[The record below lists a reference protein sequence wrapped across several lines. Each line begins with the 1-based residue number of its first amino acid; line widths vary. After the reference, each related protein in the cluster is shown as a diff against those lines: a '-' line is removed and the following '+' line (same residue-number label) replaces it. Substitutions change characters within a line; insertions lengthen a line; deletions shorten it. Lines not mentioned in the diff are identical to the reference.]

1 LAGISLIANRD
12 SVTLYRTFSYRD
24 GGKNP
29 RNTRKTIGKVVPG
42 TNRIVIN
49 DYFLKL
55 MASQGLSPPDLSG
68 KSLSEIARLVDF
80 KMEVDSGDFKPRR
93 LHHDRQIEIADPRL
107 ERLSR
112 KPSPRGKGSKIEP
125 RPAGRAQTGRAQ
137 SGRAQSGRANEPLAR
152 SRQASL
158 PFSETTLEPSLIKP
172 DPLDRGLRDFV
183 RDRLGVEA
191 VELKFESKEIVV
203 KSVGA
208 QLILEKAAESSRLK
222 KILAG
227 VFPDVWPEILAMAF
241 HLATGGGLA
250 DCPAKLGRV
259 GSLIGEKALD
269 DGRMEEVLAS
279 MDEARRLRFYEAW
292 AKRLSESS
300 VTAYDLP
307 VFSFPVSANGD
318 VFRDFARSGREGE
331 GLNLAVLWG
340 DSANLPVRLSAYP
353 GRPSDAQA
361 FIETASKLP
370 GPKPRLAM
378 GQRFYDRDN
387 LNAILSSAL
396 PGGFLARVPLDSGLA
411 KKFIGQFGAHLYVV
425 NYNHNNDKL
434 LFAYSVDLKLSFQRP
449 LKIHLFLDERAN
461 FAAEKAVY
469 QDLFR
474 LKRDIESSPERLS
487 DPAQYQDLF
496 RFEPDSP
503 SGPLMVKHNQA
514 ATRYRDCGWLL
525 VLTDLETSPAAVLGA
540 FEVKESLKAHF
551 QVIRDGLSLAE
562 PSLEGAPLSDR
573 KIFLGLIA
581 LILMSEAGNTLKLH
595 NLSKE
600 FSVPALLRNLEGL
613 MAVTDGKA
621 VICTRL
627 DETQRRIL
635 EAFGV
640 GAGPKGPKSASLR

>member
-80 KMEVDSGDFKPRR
+80 KKEVDSRDFKPRR

-112 KPSPRGKGSKIEP
+112 KPRPEGKGSEAEP
-125 RPAGRAQTGRAQ
+125 RLTGGAQ
-137 SGRAQSGRANEPLAR
+137 EPLAE
-152 SRQASL
+152 SRPEGL
-158 PFSETTLEPSLIKP
+158 PFSEAAHEGPLFKP

-183 RDRLGVEA
+183 RDRLGVGA
-191 VELKFESKEIVV
+191 GELRFESKEIVV

-208 QLILEKAAESSRLK
+208 QLVLEKAAESSQLK
-222 KILAG
+222 KVLAG
-227 VFPDVWPEILAMAF
+227 AFPDVWPEILAMAF
-241 HLATGGGLA
+241 HLATGGSLA

-259 GSLIGEKALD
+259 GGLVSQKALD
-269 DGRMEEVLAS
+269 DGRMEEILAS
-279 MDEARRLRFYEAW
+279 MDEFRRLRFYEAW

-300 VTAYDLP
+300 TTAYDLP

-353 GRPSDAQA
+353 GRPSDARA

-370 GPKPRLAM
+370 GPKARLAM
-378 GQRFYDRDN
+378 GQRFYDPAN
-387 LNAILSSAL
+387 LGAILSSAL

-411 KKFIGQFGAHLYVV
+411 KRLIGQLGAHLYVV

-434 LFAYSVDLKLSFQRP
+434 LFAYSVDLKSGFQRP
-449 LKIHLFLDERAN
+449 LKIHVFLDERAN

-487 DPAQYQDLF
+487 DPGQYQDLF
-496 RFEPDSP
+496 RFEPGSP
-503 SGPLMVKHNQA
+503 GGPLMVKHNQA
-514 ATRYRDCGWLL
+514 AARYRDHGWLL
-525 VLTDLETSPAAVLGA
+525 VLTDLETSPAAVLSA

-562 PSLEGAPLSDR
+562 PSLEGAPLGDR
-573 KIFLGLIA
+573 KIFLGLVA
-581 LILMSEAGNTLKLH
+581 LILMAEAGKTLKLH
-595 NLSKE
+595 NLSKQ
-600 FSVPALLRNLEGL
+600 FTVPALLRNLEGL
-613 MAVTDGKA
+613 MAVTDGKS

-640 GAGPKGPKSASLR
+640 GAGPKGPKAAGP